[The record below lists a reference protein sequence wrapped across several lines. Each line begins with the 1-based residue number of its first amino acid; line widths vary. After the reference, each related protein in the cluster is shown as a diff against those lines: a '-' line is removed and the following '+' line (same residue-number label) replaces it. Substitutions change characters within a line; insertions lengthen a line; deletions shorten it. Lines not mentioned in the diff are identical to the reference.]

1 MSAAV
6 GFPSAAMKA
15 LDLDVCGLFTTI
27 MQAKVHK
34 LQKDRVYLSFL
45 LCFELQSPEHP
56 ESSSTIS
63 GFRQCFVNHLKK
75 IV

>member
-15 LDLDVCGLFTTI
+15 LDLDVRGLFTTI
-27 MQAKVHK
+27 MQAKVCK
-34 LQKDRVYLSFL
+34 LQDRVYLSFL
-45 LCFELQSPEHP
+45 LCFELQSPEYP

-63 GFRQCFVNHLKK
+63 GFRQCFVNHLRK

>member
-15 LDLDVCGLFTTI
+15 LDLDICGLFTI
-27 MQAKVHK
+27 MQAKVHI

-45 LCFELQSPEHP
+45 LYFELQSPEHP

-63 GFRQCFVNHLKK
+63 GFRQCFVNHLRK